1 MFDIVINGGEVV
13 DGTGA
18 PRRRCNVGIAGDRIA
33 ELSAEKLAGRREI
46 DATGQIVA
54 PGFIDLHSHA
64 DYTLE
69 GDPAA
74 VTQIHQGVTTLVTGN
89 CGHSPFPFTDLDL
102 IRRASIIDDRAMSWK
117 WRDAAGF
124 QDAVGGAAVNV
135 ALQVGHNA
143 VRLAVLGDA
152 DRAPTAAELDRMCA
166 LVRTAAQQG
175 VVGFSTGLIYAPGV
189 FADAAEVRALVAAAA
204 SAGLLYSTHMRNEA
218 ATLLDAVRE
227 AIEAAELAGARLEIS
242 HLKAMGPEN
251 HGKVVEAL
259 ALIDAARERGV
270 DVTADVYPYTAS
282 STSLVSRLSPWAVD
296 GGKDALLERLADPA
310 TRERIAAELRARFGR
325 DIDPEGLVIA
335 DLPIGAEGADIGL
348 SVAEIGRRDGVD
360 PAEAALRVL
369 DRHSANVTIVNHA
382 MSEADV
388 DAVLQHPWVSVAS
401 DGWIMTEQGEGRPHP
416 RSFGTFARVL
426 GRYVRE
432 RGVVALED
440 AVRKMT
446 ALPAAR
452 IGLTDRGVLA
462 AGRAADVAVFDPAT
476 IIDKSTFEQ
485 PWQLATGCSAV
496 LVNGVPVLLDGNPT
510 GRTSGKVLTPAA

>member
-1 MFDIVINGGEVV
+1 MFDVVINGGELV
-13 DGTGA
+13 DGTGT
-18 PRRRCNVGIAGDRIA
+18 PRRRGNIGITGGRIA
-33 ELSAEKLAGRREI
+33 EIGPGKLAGKREI
-46 DATGQIVA
+46 DATGQVVA

-69 GDPAA
+69 GTPAA

-102 IRRASIIDDRAMSWK
+102 IRRASIIDDRALSWK
-117 WRDAAGF
+117 WHDTAGF
-124 QDAVGGAAVNV
+124 REVVAGAAVNV

-152 DRAPTAAELDRMCA
+152 DRAPTGPELEKMCE
-166 LVRTAAQQG
+166 LVRTAARQG
-175 VVGFSTGLIYAPGV
+175 AVGFSTGLIYAPGV

-251 HGKVVEAL
+251 HGKVVDAL

-296 GGKDALLERLADPA
+296 GGKDALLARLADPA

-335 DLPIGAEGADIGL
+335 DLPTGARSADIGL

-369 DRHSANVTIVNHA
+369 AAHAANVMIVNHA

-388 DAVLQHPWVSVAS
+388 DTVLRHPWVSVAS
-401 DGWIMTEQGEGRPHP
+401 DGWTMTEHGDGRPHP

-432 RGVVALED
+432 RGVLSLED

-446 ALPAAR
+446 SLPATR

-462 AGRAADVAVFDPAT
+462 AGKAADVVVFDPAEV
-476 IIDKSTFEQ
+476 IDNSTFEQ
-485 PWQLATGCSAV
+485 PWQLASGCSAV
-496 LVNGVPVLLDGNPT
+496 LVNGVPALLDGSPT
-510 GRTSGKVLTPAA
+510 GHSGGMVL

>member
-1 MFDIVINGGEVV
+1 MFDIVINGGDVV

-18 PRRRCNVGIAGDRIA
+18 PRRRGNVGVVGDRIA
-33 ELSAEKLAGRREI
+33 EVSTAKLAGKREI
-46 DATGQIVA
+46 DATGQVVA

-69 GDPAA
+69 GHPGAA
-74 VTQIHQGVTTLVTGN
+74 TQIHQGVTTLITGN
-89 CGHSPFPFTDLDL
+89 CGHSPFPFTDPDL
-102 IRRASIIDDRAMSWK
+102 IRRASIIDDRALSWN

-124 QDAVGGAAVNV
+124 REIVDGAALNV
-135 ALQVGHNA
+135 GLQVGHNA
-143 VRLAVLGDA
+143 VRLAVLGDV
-152 DRAPTAAELDRMCA
+152 DRAPDEDELARMCA
-166 LVRTAAQQG
+166 LVKTAAQQG

-227 AIEAAELAGARLEIS
+227 AIEAAELSGARLEIS

-270 DVTADVYPYTAS
+270 DVAADVYPYTAS
-282 STSLVSRLSPWAVD
+282 STSLVSRLSAWAVD
-296 GGKDALLERLADPA
+296 GGKDALLARLADA
-310 TRERIAAELRARFGR
+310 AVRERIAAELRARFGR
-325 DIDPEGLVIA
+325 DIDPEGVIIA
-335 DLPIGAEGADIGL
+335 DLPIGAESPHMGL
-348 SVAEIGRRDGVD
+348 SIAEIGRRAGTD

-369 DRHSANVTIVNHA
+369 EEHAANVAIVNHA

-388 DAVLQHPWVSVAS
+388 ETVLRHPWVSVAS
-401 DGWIMTEQGEGRPHP
+401 DGWTLSEQGEGRPHP
-416 RSFGTFARVL
+416 RSFGTYARVL

-432 RGVVALED
+432 RGVLPIEE

-446 ALPAAR
+446 ALPASRAR
-452 IGLTDRGVLA
+452 LADRGVLA
-462 AGRAADVAVFDPAT
+462 AGKAADIAVFDPGA
-476 IIDKSTFEQ
+476 IIDNSTFEQ

-496 LVNGVPVLLDGNPT
+496 LVNGVPALLDGGAT
-510 GRTSGKVLTPAA
+510 GRRGGAVLAPA